1 MMYPYFEGQRQ
12 RIQALKEQHPHKF
25 WERIGV
31 VEKNFLLW
39 KSLLMVSEDSNE
51 EVIQKACDDVDML
64 MALLQSES
72 AGSERASYT
81 VSFV

>member
-25 WERIGV
+25 WERIGTI
-31 VEKNFLLW
+31 EKNFMLW
-39 KSLLMVSEDSNE
+39 KSLLMVHEDSNE

-64 MALLQSES
+64 IALLKRDDTS
-72 AGSERASYT
+72 SERASYT
-81 VSFV
+81 VSFI